1 MGRMLASFTQQGKTA
16 EESLDCA
23 SKLGS
28 VFISYLLRYLVPGTT
43 AGSGGMGLGEELDD
57 PSLPPYGVETELS
70 KRFATLDHQQK
81 AVVVE
86 TCEYW
91 CTGKVIYLYFL
102 LFLFIL
108 SFCRIGGIGALGFL
122 TQ

>member
-91 CTGKVIYLYFL
+91 CTGEAFYLYFFFFL
-102 LFLFIL
+102 LFLFYA
-108 SFCRIGGIGALGFL
+108 FFL
-122 TQ
+122 